1 MKIIEPKFWWNDNP
15 SILIKL
21 MSLPFGILL
30 KILIFLRNKLLK
42 KIFLPKPVICVG
54 NFVVGGQGK
63 TPFVRY
69 LRSVLEDVDKKTV
82 VISNGYGGK
91 MKSPKIITQIDKSI
105 DCGDEALL
113 HAKDGITVVSKNRVD
128 AIEVLDKSHF
138 DLILLDDGF
147 QDPSIHKDLNI
158 VIVDTSKGIGNNLL
172 IPFGPMRESL
182 DFALKKTDIVI
193 LINSINQNHQSI
205 INVLKIWKGLVLNAE
220 YETYI
225 DEDINEEIIAFSGI
239 SNPDKF
245 TYGLKSIGARVNK
258 HFIFSDHENIS
269 EDDAKEIFEYSKFKN
284 LRIVTTEKDLIKL
297 KESKKD
303 SYREKLYLSS
313 ILAKVRIRFDE
324 AILINF
330 LKEKKLIQ

>member
-330 LKEKKLIQ
+330 LKEKKLI

>member
-1 MKIIEPKFWWNDNP
+1 MKIIEPRFWWNENP

-21 MSLPFGILL
+21 MSLPFGISL
-30 KILIFLRNKLLK
+30 KTLIFLRNKFFK

-54 NFVVGGQGK
+54 NFVIGGQGK

-69 LRSVLEDVDKKTV
+69 LRSVLEGIGRKAV

-91 MKSPKIITQIDKSI
+91 IKSSKIISEIDSSI

-113 HAKDGITVVSKNRVD
+113 HAKDGLTVVSKKRVN
-128 AIEVLDKSHF
+128 ALEVLDKKNF
-138 DLILLDDGF
+138 DLILLDDGL

-158 VIVDTSKGIGNNLL
+158 VIVDTSRGIGNNLL
-172 IPFGPMRESL
+172 IPFGPMRENL
-182 DFALKKTDIVI
+182 DFALKKTDIII

-205 INVLKIWKGLVLNAE
+205 KNILKQWKGLVLNAE

-239 SNPDKF
+239 SNPEKF
-245 TYGLKSIGARVNK
+245 TYGLKNMGARVNK

-269 EDDAKEIFEYSKFKN
+269 EEDAKEIFEYSKFKN

-324 AILINF
+324 EILMNF
-330 LKEKKLIQ
+330 LKEKKLI

>member
-1 MKIIEPKFWWNDNP
+1 MKISEPKFWWNDNP
-15 SILIKL
+15 SILIRL

-30 KILIFLRNKLLK
+30 KILIFFRNKLFK

-158 VIVDTSKGIGNNLL
+158 VIVDTSKGTGNNLL

-182 DFALKKTDIVI
+182 DFALKKTDIII

-205 INVLKIWKGLVLNAE
+205 SNILKLWKGLVLNAE

-284 LRIVTTEKDLIKL
+284 LKIVTTEKDLIKL

-303 SYREKLYLSS
+303 SYREKLYFSS
-313 ILAKVRIRFDE
+313 ILAKVKIRFDE
-324 AILINF
+324 ATLINF
-330 LKEKKLIQ
+330 LKEKKLI

>member
-21 MSLPFGILL
+21 ISLPFGILL

-91 MKSPKIITQIDKSI
+91 MKSPKIITEIDKSI

-128 AIEVLDKSHF
+128 ALEVLDKSHF

-205 INVLKIWKGLVLNAE
+205 SNVLKIWKGLVLNAE

-245 TYGLKSIGARVNK
+245 TYGLKSIGAKVNK

-284 LRIVTTEKDLIKL
+284 LRIVTTEKDLVKL

-330 LKEKKLIQ
+330 LKEKKLI

>member
-91 MKSPKIITQIDKSI
+91 MKSSKIITEIDKSI

-205 INVLKIWKGLVLNAE
+205 INILKIWKGLVLNAE

-245 TYGLKSIGARVNK
+245 TYGLKSIGAKVNK

-269 EDDAKEIFEYSKFKN
+269 EDDAKKIFEYSKLKN

-313 ILAKVRIRFDE
+313 ILAKVRIKFDK

-330 LKEKKLIQ
+330 LKEKKLI

>member
-91 MKSPKIITQIDKSI
+91 MKSPKIITEIDKSI

-128 AIEVLDKSHF
+128 ALEVLDKSHF

-205 INVLKIWKGLVLNAE
+205 SNVLKIWKGLVLNAE

-245 TYGLKSIGARVNK
+245 TYGLKRIGARVNK

-330 LKEKKLIQ
+330 LKEKKLI

>member
-91 MKSPKIITQIDKSI
+91 MKSPKIITEIDKSI

-205 INVLKIWKGLVLNAE
+205 TNVLKIWKGLVLNAE

>member
-21 MSLPFGILL
+21 ISLPFGILL

-91 MKSPKIITQIDKSI
+91 MKSPKIITEIDKSI

-128 AIEVLDKSHF
+128 ALEVLDKSHF

-205 INVLKIWKGLVLNAE
+205 SNVLKIWKGLVLNAE

-313 ILAKVRIRFDE
+313 ILTKVRIRFDE

-330 LKEKKLIQ
+330 LKEKKLI

>member
-91 MKSPKIITQIDKSI
+91 MKSPKIITEIDKSI

-245 TYGLKSIGARVNK
+245 TYGLKSIGAKVNK

-330 LKEKKLIQ
+330 LKEKKLI

>member
-91 MKSPKIITQIDKSI
+91 MKSPKIITEIDKSI

-245 TYGLKSIGARVNK
+245 TYGLKSIGAKVNK

-284 LRIVTTEKDLIKL
+284 LRIVTTEKDLVKL

-313 ILAKVRIRFDE
+313 ILTKVRIRFDE

-330 LKEKKLIQ
+330 LKEKKLI

>member
-21 MSLPFGILL
+21 ISLPFGILL

-91 MKSPKIITQIDKSI
+91 MKSPKIITEIDKSI

-330 LKEKKLIQ
+330 LKEKKLI

>member
-1 MKIIEPKFWWNDNP
+1 MKISEPKFWWNDNP
-15 SILIKL
+15 SILIRL
-21 MSLPFGILL
+21 MSLPFGIFL
-30 KILIFLRNKLLK
+30 KILIFFRNKLFK

-69 LRSVLEDVDKKTV
+69 LRSVLEDIDRKTV

-91 MKSPKIITQIDKSI
+91 MKSSKIISDIDSSI

-113 HAKDGITVVSKNRVD
+113 HAKDGLTVVSKRRAD
-128 AIEVLDKSHF
+128 ALEVLDKNQF
-138 DLILLDDGF
+138 DFILLDDGL

-182 DFALKKTDIVI
+182 GFALKKTDII
-193 LINSINQNHQSI
+193 IFINSINQNHQSI
-205 INVLKIWKGLVLNAE
+205 SNVLKLWKGLVLYAE

-239 SNPDKF
+239 SNPEKF
-245 TYGLKSIGARVNK
+245 SYGLKNMGVRVNK

-284 LRIVTTEKDLIKL
+284 LKIVTTEKDLIKL
-297 KESKKD
+297 KDSKKD
-303 SYREKLYLSS
+303 SYREKLYFGS
-313 ILAKVRIRFDE
+313 ILAKVKIRFDE
-324 AILINF
+324 ATLINF
-330 LKEKKLIQ
+330 LKEKKLI

>member
-69 LRSVLEDVDKKTV
+69 LRSVLEDINRKTV

-91 MKSPKIITQIDKSI
+91 MKSSKIISDIDSSI

-330 LKEKKLIQ
+330 LKEKKLI

>member
-30 KILIFLRNKLLK
+30 KTLVFMRNKLSK

-54 NFVVGGQGK
+54 NLVVGGQGK

-69 LRSVLEDVDKKTV
+69 LRSVLENVDKKTV
-82 VISNGYGGK
+82 VISKGYGGK
-91 MKSPKIITQIDKSI
+91 MKSSKIISEIDNSI

-113 HAKDGITVVSKNRVD
+113 HAKDGLTVVSKNRVD
-128 AIEVLDKSHF
+128 ASEVLDKSHF
-138 DLILLDDGF
+138 DFILLDDGF

-182 DFALKKTDIVI
+182 DFALKKTDIII

-205 INVLKIWKGLVLNAE
+205 SNVLKFWKGLVLNAE

-239 SNPDKF
+239 SNPEKF
-245 TYGLKSIGARVNK
+245 TYGLKNIGARVNK
-258 HFIFSDHENIS
+258 HFIFSDHQNIS
-269 EDDAKEIFEYSKFKN
+269 EDDAKEIFEYSKSKN

-297 KESKKD
+297 KESKRD
-303 SYREKLYLSS
+303 SYREKLYLAS

-324 AILINF
+324 STLINY

>member
-91 MKSPKIITQIDKSI
+91 MKSPKIITEIDKSI

-205 INVLKIWKGLVLNAE
+205 TNVLKIWKGLVLNAE

-330 LKEKKLIQ
+330 LKEKKLI

>member
-21 MSLPFGILL
+21 ISLPFGILL

-91 MKSPKIITQIDKSI
+91 MKSPKIITEIDKSI

-128 AIEVLDKSHF
+128 AIDVLDKSHF

-205 INVLKIWKGLVLNAE
+205 SNVLKIWKGLVLNAE

-245 TYGLKSIGARVNK
+245 TYGLKSIGAKVNK

-313 ILAKVRIRFDE
+313 ILTKVRIRFDE

-330 LKEKKLIQ
+330 LKEKKLI

>member
-91 MKSPKIITQIDKSI
+91 MKSPKIITEIDKSI

-205 INVLKIWKGLVLNAE
+205 INVLKIWNGLVLNAE

-245 TYGLKSIGARVNK
+245 TYGLKRIGARVNK

-313 ILAKVRIRFDE
+313 ILTKVRIRFDE

-330 LKEKKLIQ
+330 LKEKKLI

>member
-30 KILIFLRNKLLK
+30 KTLVFMRNKLSK

-54 NFVVGGQGK
+54 NLVVGGQGK

-69 LRSVLEDVDKKTV
+69 LRSVLENVDKKTV
-82 VISNGYGGK
+82 VISKGYGGK
-91 MKSPKIITQIDKSI
+91 MKSSKIISDIDNSI

-113 HAKDGITVVSKNRVD
+113 HAKDGLTVVSKNRVD
-128 AIEVLDKSHF
+128 ASEVLDKSHF
-138 DLILLDDGF
+138 DFILLDDGF

-182 DFALKKTDIVI
+182 DFALKKTDIII

-205 INVLKIWKGLVLNAE
+205 SNVLKFWKGLVLNAE

-239 SNPDKF
+239 SNPEKF
-245 TYGLKSIGARVNK
+245 TYGLKNIGARVNK
-258 HFIFSDHENIS
+258 HFIFSDHQNIS
-269 EDDAKEIFEYSKFKN
+269 EDDAKEIFEYSKSKN

-297 KESKKD
+297 KESKRD
-303 SYREKLYLSS
+303 SYREKLYLAS

-324 AILINF
+324 STLINY

>member
-91 MKSPKIITQIDKSI
+91 MKSPKIITEIDKSI

-182 DFALKKTDIVI
+182 DFALKKTDLVI

-205 INVLKIWKGLVLNAE
+205 INVLKIWNGLVLNAE

-330 LKEKKLIQ
+330 LKEKKLI

>member
-91 MKSPKIITQIDKSI
+91 MKSPKIITEIDKSI

-128 AIEVLDKSHF
+128 ALEVLDKSHF

-182 DFALKKTDIVI
+182 DFALKKTDVVI

-284 LRIVTTEKDLIKL
+284 LRIVTTEKDLVKL

-330 LKEKKLIQ
+330 LKEKKLI

>member
-1 MKIIEPKFWWNDNP
+1 
-15 SILIKL
+15 
-21 MSLPFGILL
+21 
-30 KILIFLRNKLLK
+30 
-42 KIFLPKPVICVG
+42 
-54 NFVVGGQGK
+54 
-63 TPFVRY
+63 
-69 LRSVLEDVDKKTV
+69 
-82 VISNGYGGK
+82 
-91 MKSPKIITQIDKSI
+91 MKSPKIITEIDKSI

-330 LKEKKLIQ
+330 LKEKKLI

>member
-91 MKSPKIITQIDKSI
+91 MKSPKIITEIDKSI

-284 LRIVTTEKDLIKL
+284 LRIVTTEKDLVKL

-330 LKEKKLIQ
+330 LKEKKLI

>member
-69 LRSVLEDVDKKTV
+69 LRSVLEDVDKKAV
-82 VISNGYGGK
+82 VISNGSGGK
-91 MKSPKIITQIDKSI
+91 MKSPKIITEIDKSI

-330 LKEKKLIQ
+330 LKEKKLI

>member
-1 MKIIEPKFWWNDNP
+1 
-15 SILIKL
+15 
-21 MSLPFGILL
+21 
-30 KILIFLRNKLLK
+30 
-42 KIFLPKPVICVG
+42 
-54 NFVVGGQGK
+54 
-63 TPFVRY
+63 
-69 LRSVLEDVDKKTV
+69 
-82 VISNGYGGK
+82 

>member
-91 MKSPKIITQIDKSI
+91 MKSPKIITEIDKSI

-205 INVLKIWKGLVLNAE
+205 INVLKIWNGLVLNAE

-269 EDDAKEIFEYSKFKN
+269 EDDAKEIFEYSKLKN
-284 LRIVTTEKDLIKL
+284 LRIITTEKDLIKL

-330 LKEKKLIQ
+330 LKEKKLI

>member
-1 MKIIEPKFWWNDNP
+1 MKIIEPKFWWTDKP

-21 MSLPFGILL
+21 ISLPFGISL
-30 KILIFLRNKLLK
+30 KTLIFLRNKLFK

-63 TPFVRY
+63 TPFVRH
-69 LRSVLEDVDKKTV
+69 LRSVLESKDRRTV
-82 VISNGYGGK
+82 VISKGYGGK
-91 MKSPKIITQIDKSI
+91 MKSSKIINKTDSTIDY
-105 DCGDEALL
+105 GDEALI
-113 HAKDGITVVSKNRVD
+113 HAKDGLTVVSKNRVD
-128 AIEVLDKSHF
+128 AIKVLDKNHF
-138 DLILLDDGF
+138 DFVILDDGL

-158 VIVDTSKGIGNNLL
+158 VIIDTSKGTGNNLL

-182 DFALKKTDIVI
+182 DSALIKTDIII
-193 LINSINQNHQSI
+193 LINSIDQNHQSI
-205 INVLKIWKGLVLNAE
+205 SNVLNLWKGIVINAD

-225 DEDINEEIIAFSGI
+225 DEGIDDEIIAFSGV
-239 SNPDKF
+239 SNPEKF
-245 TYGLKSIGARVNK
+245 THGLKNMGAIVNK

-269 EDDAKEIFEYSKFKN
+269 EEDAKEIFEYSKFKN

-324 AILINF
+324 EILINF
-330 LKEKKLIQ
+330 LKEKKLI

>member
-205 INVLKIWKGLVLNAE
+205 TNVLKIWKGLVLNAE

-330 LKEKKLIQ
+330 LKEKKLI

>member
-1 MKIIEPKFWWNDNP
+1 MKIIEPKFWWNDKP

-69 LRSVLEDVDKKTV
+69 LRSVLEDVDKKAV

-91 MKSPKIITQIDKSI
+91 MKSPKIITEIDKSI

-330 LKEKKLIQ
+330 LKEKKLI

>member
-91 MKSPKIITQIDKSI
+91 MKSPKIITEIDKSI

-245 TYGLKSIGARVNK
+245 TYGLKSTGARVNK

-330 LKEKKLIQ
+330 LKEKKLI

>member
-91 MKSPKIITQIDKSI
+91 MKSPKIITEIDKSI

-245 TYGLKSIGARVNK
+245 TYGLKSIGAKVNK

-313 ILAKVRIRFDE
+313 ILTKVRIRFDE

-330 LKEKKLIQ
+330 LKEKKLI